1 MKCKWHDC
9 FTCPYADCIKD
20 TKTQD
25 NPETHKRYYERH
37 KSERL
42 AYQKAYNEAHK
53 ADRHEQFQKRWANM
67 TEEQKEKERARQR
80 EYHRRRKNGIEHNHT
95 R

>member
-1 MKCKWHDC
+1 MICDSKCHLC
-9 FTCPYADCIKD
+9 TLPTCIRKEHERA
-20 TKTQD
+20 
-25 NPETHKRYYERH
+25 NAKRYYERH
-37 KSERL
+37 KTERL

-80 EYHRRRKNGIEHNHT
+80 EYHRRKKGEEICQNR
-95 R
+95 

>member
-1 MKCKWHDC
+1 MICRINC
-9 FTCPYADCIKD
+9 LSCPYSTCIREEHEKA
-20 TKTQD
+20 
-25 NPETHKRYYERH
+25 NAKRYYERH

-53 ADRHEQFQKRWANM
+53 ADRHKQFQKRWANM

-80 EYHRRRKNGIEHNHT
+80 EYHRRKVKGKT
-95 R
+95 